1 MNNLNEQNIAYSKS
15 DNLLKDARQIIERT
29 RKYAYNAINIAL
41 VQRNWLLG
49 KRIAEEELQGEN
61 RAKYGEEIIETLSK
75 ELTKIYGK
83 GFDYSS
89 LYKYSKFYKL
99 FPEILD
105 SLSPESYPIL
115 SWTHYRV
122 LLQVENND
130 ARNWYM
136 KEAAQQ
142 TWSVRTLQRNIA
154 SQYYFRILQSQ
165 HKDLVEKEMQKLTTP
180 FQQDK
185 FEFIKNP
192 VVAEFLGLSPNSDF
206 TESELETTIISNLQK
221 FLMELGK
228 GYAFVSRQQHIHTE
242 KQDYFIDL
250 VFYNYILKYFILI
263 DLKTSKITH
272 QDVDQMDMY
281 IRMYDELK
289 RTEGDNP
296 TLGIVLCADTDE
308 DIARYS
314 ILHGN
319 EQLFASKYKT
329 YLPSEDELRAEIE
342 TQKRLFYLQQ
352 KES

>member
-1 MNNLNEQNIAYSKS
+1 MTPNTRTLKGQSYCSQRWANPAWPKGSKS
-15 DNLLKDARQIIERT
+15 RGFSST

-142 TWSVRTLQRNIA
+142 T
-154 SQYYFRILQSQ
+154 
-165 HKDLVEKEMQKLTTP
+165 
-180 FQQDK
+180 
-185 FEFIKNP
+185 
-192 VVAEFLGLSPNSDF
+192 
-206 TESELETTIISNLQK
+206 
-221 FLMELGK
+221 
-228 GYAFVSRQQHIHTE
+228 
-242 KQDYFIDL
+242 
-250 VFYNYILKYFILI
+250 
-263 DLKTSKITH
+263 
-272 QDVDQMDMY
+272 
-281 IRMYDELK
+281 
-289 RTEGDNP
+289 
-296 TLGIVLCADTDE
+296 
-308 DIARYS
+308 
-314 ILHGN
+314 
-319 EQLFASKYKT
+319 
-329 YLPSEDELRAEIE
+329 
-342 TQKRLFYLQQ
+342 
-352 KES
+352 

>member
-75 ELTKIYGK
+75 ELTKIYDK

-105 SLSPESYPIL
+105 SLSPESCPIL

-180 FQQDK
+180 FNK
-185 FEFIKNP
+185 T
-192 VVAEFLGLSPNSDF
+192 S
-206 TESELETTIISNLQK
+206 SNL
-221 FLMELGK
+221 
-228 GYAFVSRQQHIHTE
+228 
-242 KQDYFIDL
+242 
-250 VFYNYILKYFILI
+250 
-263 DLKTSKITH
+263 
-272 QDVDQMDMY
+272 
-281 IRMYDELK
+281 
-289 RTEGDNP
+289 
-296 TLGIVLCADTDE
+296 
-308 DIARYS
+308 
-314 ILHGN
+314 
-319 EQLFASKYKT
+319 
-329 YLPSEDELRAEIE
+329 
-342 TQKRLFYLQQ
+342 
-352 KES
+352 